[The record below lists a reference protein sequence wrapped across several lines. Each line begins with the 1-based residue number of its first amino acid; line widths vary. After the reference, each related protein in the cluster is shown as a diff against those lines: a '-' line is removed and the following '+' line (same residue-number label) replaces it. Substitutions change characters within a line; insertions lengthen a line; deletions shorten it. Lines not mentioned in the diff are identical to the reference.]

1 MVNDTGTKIP
11 HQIRMVRF
19 YVIFTRRFISHGD
32 LNADDGYRTV
42 KLSLLSEKMEGA
54 LFEE

>member
-1 MVNDTGTKIP
+1 MVNDTDTKIP